1 MKYFCRMNLQQA
13 SQRIALPE
21 SQEKQV
27 LNTPRKRK
35 IEVDLLTDDHIRQML
50 VKIGSNFQADPG
62 NRKKITMLTTQ
73 QNPN

>member
-1 MKYFCRMNLQQA
+1 MNLQQA
-13 SQRIALPE
+13 SEHIALTE

-27 LNTPRKRK
+27 LTTPRKRN

-62 NRKKITMLTTQ
+62 NRKKITLLTKQ
-73 QNPN
+73 QNLN